1 MLSPALNKL
10 TAEKNRRLFYDFLTN
25 RSSFSLY
32 RLLFESVRASI
43 NGKIGHLKI
52 ASFFQPSQ
60 YSLAVIKFVR
70 NNRKSFLF

>member
-32 RLLFESVRASI
+32 VSIVIWKRACF
-43 NGKIGHLKI
+43 N
-52 ASFFQPSQ
+52 
-60 YSLAVIKFVR
+60 
-70 NNRKSFLF
+70 